1 MKNLSKLD
9 KAAITV
15 LLICMALLSMVVFA
29 GAQAGVRVTA
39 NLPEVGLIGPY
50 QIIKLTFSESVDP
63 QMAERL
69 LDFQPKIDGI
79 SITWIDSQTLQFAS
93 SQPFELGTSYKL
105 TLRPGILS
113 QNNHKLKKEIVWN
126 FEVRESSVAYL
137 NTKNEQSSI
146 WILDLHNN
154 ETRQITDPSVK
165 VLGFDASRDGEFMIY
180 YAFNEMGGI
189 NFWRVNRDGSET
201 RLLLDCGR
209 DRCRTPDISPDGTQ
223 IAYSRELAGPG
234 ADLSY
239 GSPRVW
245 VVDLLKGKDGPV
257 YEDQQVLGYNPV
269 WSPNGTQLASYD
281 GLADQI
287 RLLNMANGEQ
297 FIFQSG
303 TGGPITWSPDGT
315 KFLFTDVEQSE
326 AGVRTRVREADLTLN
341 ETFTLIGSEDD
352 MDYGYNSISWS
363 PVDNSAVVLGMRA
376 GGDDPSQVFWLFNP
390 GQLDGSIIASQSN
403 YAYNSPQWNVWGDA
417 LLFQQ
422 FKLKGTYAPEIGLWM
437 KGFQEP
443 QVIAEGFMPHWL
455 P

>member
-1 MKNLSKLD
+1 MKNISRLD
-9 KAAITV
+9 KTASTV
-15 LLICMALLSMVVFA
+15 ILICAAFVGIVIFA
-29 GAQAGVRVTA
+29 AAQAGVRVTA
-39 NLPEVGLIGPY
+39 SLPEGGLIGPY

-63 QMAERL
+63 QMAEAL
-69 LDFQPKIDGI
+69 FDIQPKIEGTF
-79 SITWIDSQTLQFAS
+79 TWVDSQTLQFAS
-93 SQPFELGTSYKL
+93 LQPFELGAAYKL

-113 QNNHKLKKEIVWN
+113 SNKHKLKKEINWD
-126 FEVRESSVAYL
+126 FQVREPALAYL

-146 WILDLHNN
+146 WIMNLSTH
-154 ETRQITDPSVK
+154 ETHQITDPLVK

-180 YAFNEMGGI
+180 FALNETGGI
-189 NFWRVNRDGSET
+189 NFWRVNRAGEA

-209 DRCRTPDISPDGTQ
+209 DRCRTPAISPDGTR
-223 IAYSRELAGPG
+223 IAYSREIAGPSS
-234 ADLSY
+234 DLQF

-245 VVDLLKGKDGPV
+245 VLDIPKGKDGPV
-257 YEDQQVLGYNPV
+257 YEDQQVLGYSPE

-287 RLLNMANGEQ
+287 RLLNMASGEQ
-297 FIFQSG
+297 LIFQSG

-326 AGVRTRVREADLTLN
+326 AGIRTRVREADLTLN

-352 MDYGYNSISWS
+352 MDYAYNSITWS
-363 PVDNSAVVLGMRA
+363 PINNSEVLLGMRA

-390 GQLDGSIIASQSN
+390 GQLDGIIIASQPN

-417 LLFQQ
+417 LIFQQ
-422 FKLKGTYAPEIGLWM
+422 FKLKGIYTPEIGLW
-437 KGFQEP
+437 KHGFQEP
-443 QVIAEGFMPHWL
+443 QVIAEGFMPQWL